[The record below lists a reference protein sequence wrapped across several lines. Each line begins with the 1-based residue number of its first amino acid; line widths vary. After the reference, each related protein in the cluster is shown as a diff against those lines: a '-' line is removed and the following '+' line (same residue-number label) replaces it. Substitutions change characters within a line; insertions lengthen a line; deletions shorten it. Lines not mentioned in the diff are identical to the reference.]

1 MDDNTYKITL
11 ISKVFKVMLSKEWN
25 KIVKLVN
32 DILDILKKKFQP
44 LFWKVKIWF
53 FTSKDKIFYLIFES
67 LQTKQEK
74 NLKRVYGIK

>member
-1 MDDNTYKITL
+1 
-11 ISKVFKVMLSKEWN
+11 MLSKEWN